1 MRLTFA
7 LGCFALATTLFSGRL
22 AAAEPP
28 LQIVTATYL
37 GTAEDDDRQGACAAP
52 DGTIYVGGGIGVRS
66 CQFLQQDFLRRF
78 LVLCQPRLTTGTV
91 GVIDESGFEKAG
103 RESVGVDAAGAG

>member
-52 DGTIYVGGGIGVRS
+52 DGTIYVGGELGSGLAS
-66 CQFLQQDFLRRF
+66 FYSKTSFAGSLCFASHDLRRA
-78 LVLCQPRLTTGTV
+78 RW
-91 GVIDESGFEKAG
+91 A
-103 RESVGVDAAGAG
+103 